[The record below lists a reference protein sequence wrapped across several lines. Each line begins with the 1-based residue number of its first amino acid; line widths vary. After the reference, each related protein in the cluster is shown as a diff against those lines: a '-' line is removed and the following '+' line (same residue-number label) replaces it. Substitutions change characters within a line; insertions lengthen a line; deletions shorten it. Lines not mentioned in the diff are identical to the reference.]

1 LSLLREPGA
10 RYAPPRVSALG
21 LRALV
26 LIAASIGVMVVD
38 HRQHELTA
46 IRTALSAVAY
56 PLQVLVQSPV
66 AAWNWMSS
74 SLATRSTLMAE
85 NEALKA
91 DNRDNDLRLLRL
103 EAIEQENRRLRDL
116 LNAAPRD
123 VETSK
128 VASILRVDLDP
139 LRHRVLVDRGTSD
152 GVTRAQAV
160 IDSHGIFGQTSNV
173 GLKASEVI
181 LLSDP
186 THAVPVQVE
195 RNGLRTIA
203 VGTGDARRLALPYLP
218 RNADVRVDDRL
229 VTSGLG
235 GVFPAGYPV
244 GRISEV
250 KRDPSQPLATVSA
263 EPAAA
268 LDRAREVMLLWLHPR
283 VPMPASEPAPPAPTP
298 APDKARDKTRP
309 R

>member
-1 LSLLREPGA
+1 LQLLREPGA
-10 RYAPPRVSALG
+10 RYAPPRASALG

-26 LIAASIGVMVVD
+26 LIGVSVAVMVVD
-38 HRQHELTA
+38 HRQHELMA
-46 IRTALSAVAY
+46 IRTALSAAAY
-56 PLQVLVQSPV
+56 PLQLVVQSPV
-66 AAWNWMSS
+66 AAWNWMASS
-74 SLATRSTLMAE
+74 FATRSQLLSENETLKAE
-85 NEALKA
+85 NRE
-91 DNRDNDLRLLRL
+91 NDLRLLRL
-103 EAIEQENRRLRDL
+103 EAIEQENLRLREL

-123 VETSK
+123 VETAK

-139 LRHRVLVDRGTSD
+139 LRHRVLIDRGSSD
-152 GVTRAQAV
+152 GVSRAQAV

-173 GLKASEVI
+173 GLKATEVI

-186 THAVPVQVE
+186 THAVPVQIE

-218 RNADVRVDDRL
+218 RNADVRVEDRL

-244 GRISEV
+244 GRVFEV
-250 KRDPSQPLATVSA
+250 KRDPSQPLATVTA

-283 VPMPASEPAPPAPTP
+283 VPMPASEPPPPP
-298 APDKARDKTRP
+298 VVAPDKSHDKARTR
-309 R
+309 

>member
-1 LSLLREPGA
+1 MSLLREPGA
-10 RYAPPRVSALG
+10 RYAPSRVSALG
-21 LRALV
+21 LKALI
-26 LIAASIGVMVVD
+26 LIAASVGVMVVD

-74 SLATRSTLMAE
+74 SLATRSHLMAE
-85 NEALKA
+85 NEALKS
-91 DNRDNDLRLLRL
+91 DNRDNDLKLLRL

-139 LRHRVLVDRGTSD
+139 LRHRVLIDKGTSD

-160 IDSHGIFGQTSNV
+160 IDAHGIFGQTSNV

-181 LLSDP
+181 MLSDP

-203 VGTGDARRLALPYLP
+203 VGTGDARRLNLPYLP

-235 GVFPAGYPV
+235 GVYPV

-250 KRDPSQPLATVSA
+250 KRDPSQSLASVSA

-283 VPMPASEPAPPAPTP
+283 VPMPASEPPPPAPTP
-298 APDKARDKTRP
+298 APDKARDKTRS

>member
-1 LSLLREPGA
+1 LSLLRDPGA
-10 RYAPPRVSALG
+10 RYAPGRGSALG

-26 LIAASIGVMVVD
+26 LIAISVGVMVVD
-38 HRQHELTA
+38 HRQHELTT
-46 IRTALSAVAY
+46 IRTAMSAAAY
-56 PLQVLVQSPV
+56 PLQLLVQSPV
-66 AAWNWMSS
+66 SAWNWLASS
-74 SLATRSTLMAE
+74 FATRSQLMEE
-85 NEALKA
+85 NAGLKSE
-91 DNRDNDLRLLRL
+91 NRENDLRLLRL
-103 EAIEQENRRLRDL
+103 EAIEQENIRLREL

-139 LRHRVLVDRGTSD
+139 LRHRVLIDRGTTD

-160 IDSHGIFGQTSNV
+160 IDAHGVFGQTSNV

-218 RNADVRVDDRL
+218 RNADIRVDDRL

-235 GVFPAGYPV
+235 GVFPPGYPV
-244 GRISEV
+244 GRVSEV
-250 KRDPSQPLATVSA
+250 KRDATQPLATVAA

-268 LDRAREVMLLWLHPR
+268 LDRARDVMLLWLHPR
-283 VPMPASEPAPPAPTP
+283 VPLPASEPPPPPAVV
-298 APDKARDKTRP
+298 ADKPKGKKP
-309 R
+309 

>member
-1 LSLLREPGA
+1 MSLLREPGA
-10 RYAPPRVSALG
+10 RYAPSRVSALG
-21 LRALV
+21 LKALI
-26 LIAASIGVMVVD
+26 LIAASVGVMVVD

-74 SLATRSTLMAE
+74 SLATHSHLIAE
-85 NEALKA
+85 NEALRT
-91 DNRDNDLRLLRL
+91 DNRDNDLKLLRL

-123 VETSK
+123 VETAK

-139 LRHRVLVDRGTSD
+139 LRHRVLIDRGTSD

-160 IDSHGIFGQTSNV
+160 IDAHGIFGQTSNV

-195 RNGLRTIA
+195 RNGLRTLA
-203 VGTGDARRLALPYLP
+203 VGTGDARRLNLPYLP

-250 KRDPSQPLATVSA
+250 KRDPSQPLAAVSA

-283 VPMPASEPAPPAPTP
+283 VPMPASEPPPPAPTP
-298 APDKARDKTRP
+298 APDKVRSKP
-309 R
+309 RGG

>member
-1 LSLLREPGA
+1 MSLLREPGA

-26 LIAASIGVMVVD
+26 LIAASVAVMVVD

-46 IRTALSAVAY
+46 IRSALSAAAY

-66 AAWNWMSS
+66 AVWNWMATSF
-74 SLATRSTLMAE
+74 ATRTHLLADNESLQAE
-85 NEALKA
+85 NRE
-91 DNRDNDLRLLRL
+91 NDLRLLRL
-103 EAIEQENRRLRDL
+103 EAIEQENLRLREL

-139 LRHRVLVDRGTSD
+139 LRHRVLIDRGSTD

-186 THAVPVQVE
+186 THAVPVQIE

-203 VGTGDARRLALPYLP
+203 VGTGDAHRLALPYLP

-244 GRISEV
+244 ARVAEV
-250 KRDPSQPLATVSA
+250 KRDPSQPLATVTA

-283 VPMPASEPAPPAPTP
+283 VPLPASEPPPPVAVAPE
-298 APDKARDKTRP
+298 KAQAKIPKR
-309 R
+309 

>member
-1 LSLLREPGA
+1 MPLLREPGS
-10 RYAPPRVSALG
+10 RYAPPRASALG

-26 LIAASIGVMVVD
+26 LIAASVAVMVVD

-46 IRTALSAVAY
+46 IRTALSAAAY
-56 PLQVLVQSPV
+56 PLQLLVQSPV
-66 AAWNWMSS
+66 AAWNWMASS
-74 SLATRSTLMAE
+74 FATRSQLLAE
-85 NEALKA
+85 NATLTAE
-91 DNRDNDLRLLRL
+91 NRENDLRLLRL
-103 EAIEQENRRLRDL
+103 EAIEQENLRLREL

-123 VETSK
+123 VETAK
-128 VASILRVDLDP
+128 VASILKVDLDP
-139 LRHRVLVDRGTSD
+139 LRHRVLVDRGTTD

-160 IDSHGIFGQTSNV
+160 IDAHGIFGQTNNV
-173 GLKASEVI
+173 GLKATEVI

-203 VGTGDARRLALPYLP
+203 VGTGEAHRLSLPYLP
-218 RNADVRVDDRL
+218 RNADIRVDDRL

-244 GRISEV
+244 GRVFEV
-250 KRDPSQPLATVSA
+250 KRDPTQPLATVNA

-283 VPMPASEPAPPAPTP
+283 VPLPASEPPPPPAV
-298 APDKARDKTRP
+298 APDKSKEKARKP
-309 R
+309 

>member
-1 LSLLREPGA
+1 
-10 RYAPPRVSALG
+10 
-21 LRALV
+21 
-26 LIAASIGVMVVD
+26 MVVD
-38 HRQHELTA
+38 HRQHELTM
-46 IRTALSAVAY
+46 IRTAMSAAAY

-66 AAWNWMSS
+66 AAWNWMTTSF
-74 SLATRSTLMAE
+74 ATRSHLLAE
-85 NEALKA
+85 NETLKA
-91 DNRDNDLRLLRL
+91 DNRENDLRLLRL
-103 EAIEQENRRLRDL
+103 EAIEQENLRLREL
-116 LNAAPRD
+116 LNASPRD

-128 VASILRVDLDP
+128 EASILRVDLDP
-139 LRHRVLVDRGTSD
+139 LRHRVLIDRGSSD

-186 THAVPVQVE
+186 THAVPVQIE

-203 VGTGDARRLALPYLP
+203 VGTGDARRLSLPYLP

-244 GRISEV
+244 ARIIDV
-250 KRDPSQPLATVSA
+250 RRDPSQPLAAVVA

-283 VPMPASEPAPPAPTP
+283 VPMPASEPPPPAVAAPEKAP
-298 APDKARDKTRP
+298 AKP
-309 R
+309 RNR

>member
-1 LSLLREPGA
+1 LPVLREPGA

-26 LIAASIGVMVVD
+26 LIAVSVGLMVVD
-38 HRQHELTA
+38 HRQHELTV
-46 IRTALSAVAY
+46 IRSALSAAAW
-56 PLQVLVQSPV
+56 PLQMLVQSPF
-66 AAWNWMSS
+66 AAWQWLSN
-74 SLATRSTLMAE
+74 SLATRTSLLRENTTLKAE
-85 NEALKA
+85 NRE
-91 DNRDNDLRLLRL
+91 NDLRLLRL
-103 EAIEQENRRLRDL
+103 EAIEQENLRLRAL
-116 LNAAPRD
+116 LNAEPRD
-123 VETSK
+123 VETAK

-139 LRHRVLVDRGTSD
+139 LRHRVLIDRGSSD
-152 GVTRAQAV
+152 GVTRGQAI

-186 THAVPVQVE
+186 THAMPVQVE

-203 VGTGDARRLALPYLP
+203 VGTGDPKKLALPYLP
-218 RNADVRVDDRL
+218 RSADVKVDDRL
-229 VTSGLG
+229 VSSGLG

-244 GRISEV
+244 GRIAEV

-263 EPAAA
+263 ETAAA
-268 LDRAREVMLLWLHPR
+268 LDRDREVLLLWFNPR
-283 VPMPASEPAPPAPTP
+283 VALSAAPPPPAAPTS
-298 APDKARDKTRP
+298 DKPRERTRS